1 MELNQIIKEVVEI
14 VGNPKRVVEYNGTL
28 FVEAPTSICEKVT
41 VFLSSQSKI
50 RVSKMGPETVYDF
63 V

>member
-28 FVEAPTSICEKVT
+28 FVEAPATVCEKVT
-41 VFLSSQSKI
+41 VFLSSLSEV
-50 RVSKMGPETVYDF
+50 RVTKMGPETVYDF